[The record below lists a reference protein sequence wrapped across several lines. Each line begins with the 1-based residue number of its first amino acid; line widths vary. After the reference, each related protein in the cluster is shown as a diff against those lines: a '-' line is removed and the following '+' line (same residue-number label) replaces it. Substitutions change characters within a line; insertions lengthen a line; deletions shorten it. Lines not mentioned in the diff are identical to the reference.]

1 MKINNRQLLRRYH
14 QGVMGLRK
22 LEFVPLLLLR
32 LYLAPIFIVAGY
44 NKWQN
49 FADMVAW
56 YGNSDW
62 GLGLPFPTLMVALTI
77 FSELFGGMALLF
89 GVLTRLFS
97 AILSVTMGVA
107 IAKVHWVNG
116 WFAIAPTDTDT
127 SIARFFGWFSQA
139 IASQSAIQA
148 DEVAQRLGRARE
160 ILQEYGNYD
169 WLTETGNFVV
179 LNNGIEF
186 ATTYLVMLLVL
197 VIYGAGR
204 YVGVDYWFAK
214 KLLR

>member
-197 VIYGAGR
+197 VIYGAGH